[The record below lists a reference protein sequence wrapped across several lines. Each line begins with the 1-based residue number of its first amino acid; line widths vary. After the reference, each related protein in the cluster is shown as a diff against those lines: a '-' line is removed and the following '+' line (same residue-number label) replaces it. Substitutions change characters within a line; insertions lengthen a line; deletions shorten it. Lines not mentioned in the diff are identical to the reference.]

1 MDVSLVWAG
10 GPPGEAE
17 PGPQPRR
24 ATVTP
29 PGKERTGMQRRF
41 TVALLA
47 ILVSVGLIVTLSMA
61 AGPKQ
66 YQWTGTVTDVDA
78 KAKTMTV
85 DKSGEIWEFSTEGLK
100 DLKAKKGDKVTVYYV
115 AIAKKVEMK

>member
-1 MDVSLVWAG
+1 
-10 GPPGEAE
+10 
-17 PGPQPRR
+17 
-24 ATVTP
+24 VTP
-29 PGKERTGMQRRF
+29 PGKERKSMRSRF
-41 TVALLA
+41 AMAVLA
-47 ILVSVGLIVTLSMA
+47 VLVSVGLVVTLSMA

-66 YQWTGTVTDVDA
+66 YQWTGTVTEVDA

-115 AIAKKVEMK
+115 AIAKKIEMK